1 MQTENPEDVRYGKV
15 RSVLVLLLVGTTML
29 VGTWYLWVAVTE
41 KTVIGIVV
49 MTFAVLATVPI
60 FALALKDLRDWMS

>member
-1 MQTENPEDVRYGKV
+1 MQTENPEDARDGKV

-29 VGTWYLWVAVTE
+29 FGAWYLWVAVTE
-41 KTVIGIVV
+41 KTVIGVV
-49 MTFAVLATVPI
+49 LMTCAVLATVPI